1 MSIEQKKSV
10 LYIAVDVEKK
20 GASFDHPI
28 IQIGVAWSLT
38 CASWGPFPL
47 AYGTDINSIKTASF
61 CFDYKDKPFEKRCY
75 DEFWIKYLDIL
86 KRIEGAAKPS
96 KEQWKNFDKWLVELE
111 SQAESIKI
119 VSDNPGYD
127 IEAIDYHL
135 HEELGRFPIRYD
147 STGKYRSISD
157 ASEQIKGLP
166 AMYRDQIKAK
176 RDSMS
181 NHSHWAE
188 DDARSILVQYFL
200 VKQTI
205 DIINKADKDIMQLL
219 KI

>member
-1 MSIEQKKSV
+1 MATSESKT

-20 GASFDHPI
+20 GASFDHPV
-28 IQIGVAWSLT
+28 IQLGV
-38 CASWGPFPL
+38 
-47 AYGTDINSIKTASF
+47 AYGTNIADISTLSF

-75 DEFWIKYLDIL
+75 DEFWIKQRDIL
-86 KRIEGAAKPS
+86 KKIEKHAKPPQ
-96 KEQWKNFDKWLVELE
+96 EEWMRFNKWLTSIE
-111 SQAESIKI
+111 SKANAIKFI
-119 VSDNPGYD
+119 SDNPAYD

-135 HEELGRFPIRYD
+135 HEVLGRLPMRYD
-147 STGKYRSISD
+147 SIGKYRSISD

-166 AMYRDQIKAK
+166 IMYQKQIKDK

-188 DDARSILVQYFL
+188 DDAKSILVQYFL
-200 VKQTI
+200 VKGTI
-205 DIINKADKDIMQLL
+205 EIMRKSEDEISKLL